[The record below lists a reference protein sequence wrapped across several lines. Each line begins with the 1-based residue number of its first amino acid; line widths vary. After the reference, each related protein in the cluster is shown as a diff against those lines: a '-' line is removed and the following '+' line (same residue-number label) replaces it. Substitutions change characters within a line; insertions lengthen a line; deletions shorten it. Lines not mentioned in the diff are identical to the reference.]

1 MKKEEVIEKQVI
13 EIEKVIFEDNDWAK
27 LDSSIIGIIN
37 NQFSSDDRT
46 NNLIKTRN
54 ILRWV
59 LSSHNLNK
67 ESSK

>member
-13 EIEKVIFEDNDWAK
+13 EIEKAIFEDNDWRN
-27 LDSSIIGIIN
+27 LDTSIIEIIN
-37 NQFSSDDRT
+37 KQFSSDEKT

-59 LSSHNLNK
+59 LSSPSKGKVK
-67 ESSK
+67 E